1 MSKSKTRYVCSAC
14 GSVQPKWM
22 GKCPDCGEWNT
33 LVETVLQEPSP
44 GRPAGAALVG
54 GGAMPQPLPDIPA
67 DGYERIPVSIGELS
81 RVLGGGIVPGSVVL
95 ISGDPGIGKSTLLL
109 QLCDVLAEGASP
121 AGGGRGPVLYV
132 SGEESAAQI
141 KLRAERMGIRARNI
155 LVLAET
161 HLESIAAH
169 IEKVQPRLVV
179 VDSVQSIYS
188 DAIASGAGSVT
199 QVRDCS
205 AHLLRMAKAQ
215 TFPLFLVGHVTKEG
229 AIAGPR
235 VLEHM
240 VDTVLYLEGER
251 FHSFRLLR
259 SAKNRFGSTNEVGVF
274 EMAEKGLVEV
284 RNPSEAFLAERIP
297 NAPGSAI
304 AVTMEGTRPIL
315 VEVQALTNPTA
326 FAQPRRTANGID
338 FNRLL
343 LITAVLSKRAR
354 ARLADQDVFV
364 NVVGG
369 LQVDEPAAD
378 LAVAVA
384 IASSVRNRPVAAD
397 LALVG
402 EVGLSGELRSV
413 GQLPRRLNEAAKLG
427 FTRVLVPMSVAR
439 KLERPP
445 AGLEV
450 LGARTLREA
459 LEMALVGGE
468 ADATDGSGC
477 NR

>member
-1 MSKSKTRYVCSAC
+1 MPRLRRVEHAGRDHRAGTRAGPRWAARSSA
-14 GSVQPKWM
+14 
-22 GKCPDCGEWNT
+22 
-33 LVETVLQEPSP
+33 
-44 GRPAGAALVG
+44 
-54 GGAMPQPLPDIPA
+54 GGATAPLALPDIPA
-67 DGYERIPVSIGELS
+67 DGYERIPVPIGELS

-95 ISGDPGIGKSTLLL
+95 ISGDPGIGKSTLLI
-109 QLCDVLAEGASP
+109 QLCAWRLWPRQAS
-121 AGGGRGPVLYV
+121 GPVLYV

-141 KLRAERMGIRARNI
+141 KLRAERLGIVSPHI
-155 LVLAET
+155 LVLADT

-169 IEKVQPRLVV
+169 IEKTQPRMVV

-188 DAIASGAGSVT
+188 DAIQSGAGSVT

-205 AHLLRMAKAQ
+205 AQLLRLAKSQ

-259 SAKNRFGSTNEVGVF
+259 SVKNRFGSTNEVGVF

-284 RNPSEAFLAERIP
+284 KNPSEAFLAERLP
-297 NAPGSAI
+297 NAAGSAI

-315 VEVQALTNPTA
+315 VEVQALTSATA
-326 FAQPRRTANGID
+326 FAQPRRTANGVD

-354 ARLADQDVFV
+354 VRLADQDVFV

-369 LQVDEPAAD
+369 LEVEEPAAD
-378 LAVAVA
+378 LAIAAA

-402 EVGLSGELRSV
+402 RDRAERRAAQRGPAPAAAQRG
-413 GQLPRRLNEAAKLG
+413 GQARLHPRPRPEDRGAQ
-427 FTRVLVPMSVAR
+427 TRAS
-439 KLERPP
+439 P

-459 LEMALVGGE
+459 LEIALVAGDGAEEQGG
-468 ADATDGSGC
+468 
-477 NR
+477 

>member
-1 MSKSKTRYVCSAC
+1 MAKSKTRYVCSNC
-14 GSVQPKWM
+14 GSAQPKWM
-22 GKCPDCGEWNT
+22 GRCPDCGEWNT
-33 LVETVLQEPSP
+33 LVETIVQEAAP
-44 GRPAGAALVG
+44 GRPTATAVAG
-54 GGAMPQPLPDIPA
+54 GGAGPQPLPDIPA
-67 DGYERIPVSIGELS
+67 DGYERIPVPIGELS

-109 QLCDVLAEGASP
+109 QLCDALAGP
-121 AGGGRGPVLYV
+121 GTGVAGEGPVLYV

-141 KLRAERMGIRARNI
+141 KLRAARLGILSRDI
-155 LVLAET
+155 HVLAET
-161 HLESIAAH
+161 HLETISNH
-169 IEKVQPRLVV
+169 IQQLQPRMVV

-188 DAIASGAGSVT
+188 EMIQSGAGSVT

-205 AHLLRMAKAQ
+205 AHLLRLAKSQ

-229 AIAGPR
+229 SIAGPR

-259 SAKNRFGSTNEVGVF
+259 SVKNRFGSTNEVGVF
-274 EMAEKGLVEV
+274 EMAEAGLVEV
-284 RNPSEAFLAERIP
+284 TNPSEAFLAERIP

-315 VEVQALTNPTA
+315 VEVQALSSATT
-326 FAQPRRTANGID
+326 FAQPRRTANGVD

-343 LITAVLSKRAR
+343 LITAVLTRRAR
-354 ARLADQDVFV
+354 VRLGDQDIFV

-369 LQVDEPAAD
+369 LQVDEPAVD

-384 IASSVRNRPVAAD
+384 VASSARNRPVSAD

-427 FTRVLVPMSVAR
+427 FTRVLVPATAAR
-439 KLERPP
+439 KLEHPP
-445 AGLEV
+445 AGLQV

-459 LEMALVGGE
+459 LEMALVGGNAARDGAEE
-468 ADATDGSGC
+468 AAP
-477 NR
+477 

>member
-1 MSKSKTRYVCSAC
+1 MAKTKTRYVCSSC
-14 GSVQPKWM
+14 GSAQAKWQ

-33 LVETVLQEPSP
+33 LVETIVQEPTP
-44 GRPAGAALVG
+44 RRPTGAALT
-54 GGAMPQPLPDIPA
+54 GAGPLALPDIPA
-67 DGYERIPVSIGELS
+67 DGYERIPVPIDELS

-109 QLCDVLAEGASP
+109 QLCNGLASAAGA
-121 AGGGRGPVLYV
+121 VLYV

-141 KLRAERMGIRARNI
+141 KLRAERMSITSPHI

-169 IEKVQPRLVV
+169 IEQTQPRLVV

-199 QVRDCS
+199 QVRDC
-205 AHLLRMAKAQ
+205 AAYLLRLAKAGS
-215 TFPLFLVGHVTKEG
+215 FSLFLVGHVTKEG

-240 VDTVLYLEGER
+240 VDTVLYMEGER

-259 SAKNRFGSTNEVGVF
+259 SVKNRFGSTNEVGVF
-274 EMAEKGLVEV
+274 EMGEKGLVEV

-297 NAPGSAI
+297 NAAGSAI

-315 VEVQALTNPTA
+315 VEVQALTSATT
-326 FAQPRRTANGID
+326 FAQPRRTANGVD

-343 LITAVLSKRAR
+343 LLTAVLSKRAR

-378 LAVAVA
+378 LAIATA
-384 IASSVRNRPVAAD
+384 IASSARNRPVAAD

-427 FTRVLVPMSVAR
+427 FTRVLVPRTVAR
-439 KLERPP
+439 RLEHPP

-450 LGARTLREA
+450 LGAATLREA
-459 LEMALVGGE
+459 LEMALLAGE
-468 ADATDGSGC
+468 AADESG
-477 NR
+477 

>member
-1 MSKSKTRYVCSAC
+1 MAKTRTRYVCSNC
-14 GSVQPKWM
+14 GSAQPKWM
-22 GKCPDCGEWNT
+22 GRCPDCGEWNT
-33 LVETVLQEPSP
+33 LVETVVQEAAP
-44 GRPAGAALVG
+44 GRPSATAVAG
-54 GGAMPQPLPDIPA
+54 GGAGPQPLPDIPA
-67 DGYERIPVSIGELS
+67 DGYERIPVPIGELS

-109 QLCDVLAEGASP
+109 QLCDALALPGAAQ
-121 AGGGRGPVLYV
+121 AGEGPVLYV

-141 KLRAERMGIRARNI
+141 KLRAARLGIVSRDI
-155 LVLAET
+155 QVLAET
-161 HLESIAAH
+161 HLETVSNH
-169 IEKVQPRLVV
+169 IQQLQPRMVV

-188 DAIASGAGSVT
+188 EMIQSGAGSVT

-205 AHLLRMAKAQ
+205 AHLLRLAKSQ

-229 AIAGPR
+229 SIAGPR

-259 SAKNRFGSTNEVGVF
+259 SVKNRFGSTNEVGVF
-274 EMAEKGLVEV
+274 EMAEAGLVEV
-284 RNPSEAFLAERIP
+284 ANPSEAFLAERIP

-315 VEVQALTNPTA
+315 VEVQALSSATT
-326 FAQPRRTANGID
+326 FAQPRRTANGVD

-343 LITAVLSKRAR
+343 LIAAVLTRRAR
-354 ARLADQDVFV
+354 VRLGDQDVFV
-364 NVVGG
+364 NLVGG
-369 LQVDEPAAD
+369 LQVDEPAVD

-384 IASSVRNRPVAAD
+384 VASSARNRPVSAD

-427 FTRVLVPMSVAR
+427 FTRVLVPATAAR
-439 KLERPP
+439 KLEHPP
-445 AGLEV
+445 AGLQV

-468 ADATDGSGC
+468 DRGGTQHEDAT
-477 NR
+477 

>member
-1 MSKSKTRYVCSAC
+1 MAKTKTRYVCQSC
-14 GSVQPKWM
+14 GSAQPKWQ
-22 GKCPDCGEWNT
+22 GRCPDCGEWNT
-33 LVETVLQEPSP
+33 LVEMVIQEPVP
-44 GRPAGAALVG
+44 GRAVRVDTSTGPV
-54 GGAMPQPLPDIPA
+54 PLPDIPA
-67 DGYERIPVSIGELS
+67 DGYERIPVPIGELS

-95 ISGDPGIGKSTLLL
+95 ISGDPGIGKSTLLI
-109 QLCDVLAEGASP
+109 QLCAELAEQG
-121 AGGGRGPVLYV
+121 GPVLYI

-141 KLRAERMGIRARNI
+141 KLRAQRLDIASPNV

-161 HLESIAAH
+161 NLESIMAH
-169 IEKVQPRLVV
+169 IERAQPRLVV

-188 DAIASGAGSVT
+188 DAIPSGAGSVT

-205 AHLLRMAKAQ
+205 AQLLRLAKSQ

-240 VDTVLYLEGER
+240 VDTVIYLEGER
-251 FHSFRLLR
+251 FHSYRLLR
-259 SAKNRFGSTNEVGVF
+259 AAKNRFGSTNEIGVF
-274 EMAEKGLVEV
+274 EMAERGLVEV
-284 RNPSEAFLAERIP
+284 RNPSEAFLAERLP
-297 NAPGSAI
+297 NSAGSAI
-304 AVTMEGTRPIL
+304 AVTMEGTRPLL
-315 VEVQALTNPTA
+315 VEVQALASTTT

-354 ARLADQDVFV
+354 TRLADQDVIV

-369 LQVDEPAAD
+369 LDVEEPAAD
-378 LAVAVA
+378 LAVAAA
-384 IASSVRNRPVAAD
+384 IASSTRNRPVAAD

-402 EVGLSGELRSV
+402 EIGLSGELRSV
-413 GQLPRRLNEAAKLG
+413 GHLPRRLNEAAKLG
-427 FTRVLVPMSVAR
+427 FTRVLVPKTAVR
-439 KLERPP
+439 KLEPVP

-459 LEMALVGGE
+459 LEMALMPGPGE
-468 ADATDGSGC
+468 DEDK
-477 NR
+477 

>member
-1 MSKSKTRYVCSAC
+1 MAKTKTRYVCQSC
-14 GSVQPKWM
+14 GSAQPKWQ
-22 GKCPDCGEWNT
+22 GRCPDCGEWNT
-33 LVETVLQEPSP
+33 LIETVIQEPAP
-44 GRPAGAALVG
+44 GRASAIIAGAGTV
-54 GGAMPQPLPDIPA
+54 PRPLPDIPA
-67 DGYERIPVSIGELS
+67 DGYERIPVPINEVS

-95 ISGDPGIGKSTLLL
+95 ISGDPGIGKSTMLI
-109 QLCDVLAEGASP
+109 QLCAALAEP
-121 AGGGRGPVLYV
+121 DGPVLYV

-141 KLRAERMGIRARNI
+141 KLRAQRLGISTPNV
-155 LVLAET
+155 LVLADT
-161 HLESIAAH
+161 HLESIMAH
-169 IEKVQPRLVV
+169 IEQVQPTLVV

-205 AHLLRMAKAQ
+205 AQLLRLAKAQ

-251 FHSFRLLR
+251 FHSYRLLR
-259 SAKNRFGSTNEVGVF
+259 SVKNRFGSTNEVGVF
-274 EMAEKGLVEV
+274 EMAERGLVEV
-284 RNPSEAFLAERIP
+284 RNPSEAFLAERLP
-297 NAPGSAI
+297 NSAGSAI
-304 AVTMEGTRPIL
+304 AVTIEGTRPIL
-315 VEVQALTNPTA
+315 VEVQALTSTTT
-326 FAQPRRTANGID
+326 FAQPRRTANGVD
-338 FNRLL
+338 LNRLL
-343 LITAVLSKRAR
+343 LITAVLSKRVR

-369 LQVDEPAAD
+369 LEVEEPAAD
-378 LAVAVA
+378 LAIAA
-384 IASSVRNRPVAAD
+384 AMASSARNRPVAAD

-427 FTRVLVPMSVAR
+427 FTRVLIPQTMAR
-439 KLERPP
+439 KLEHPP

-459 LEMALVGGE
+459 LEIALMPAPASDE
-468 ADATDGSGC
+468 EE
-477 NR
+477 

>member
-1 MSKSKTRYVCSAC
+1 MPKSKTRYVCQSC

-33 LVETVLQEPSP
+33 LVETVVQEPAA
-44 GRPAGAALVG
+44 GRPVGAALT
-54 GGAMPQPLPDIPA
+54 GGAAPQPLPEIPA
-67 DGYERIPVSIGELS
+67 DGYERIPVPIVELS

-109 QLCDVLAEGASP
+109 QLCDALAGPA
-121 AGGGRGPVLYV
+121 AGGQPGPVLYV

-141 KLRAERMGIRARNI
+141 KLRAERMGIRSPNI

-161 HLESIAAH
+161 HLESIAAQ
-169 IEKVQPRLVV
+169 IEKLQPRLVV

-199 QVRDCS
+199 QVRDC
-205 AHLLRMAKAQ
+205 AAYLLRMAKAQ

-274 EMAEKGLVEV
+274 EMADKGLVEV

-315 VEVQALTNPTA
+315 VEVQALTNPTT
-326 FAQPRRTANGID
+326 FSQPRRTANGVD

-343 LITAVLSKRAR
+343 LIIAVLSKRAR

-378 LAVAVA
+378 LAIAVA
-384 IASSVRNRPVAAD
+384 IASSARNRAVAAD

-413 GQLPRRLNEAAKLG
+413 GQIPRRINEAAKLG
-427 FTRVLVPMSVAR
+427 FTRVLIPQSVAR
-439 KLERPP
+439 KLEHRP

-450 LGARTLREA
+450 VGARSLREA
-459 LEMALVGGE
+459 LEITLVAGGAE
-468 ADATDGSGC
+468 EQGS
-477 NR
+477 

>member
-1 MSKSKTRYVCSAC
+1 MPKTKTRYVCSAC

-33 LVETVLQEPSP
+33 LVETVVQEPP
-44 GRPAGAALVG
+44 AGRPVGAALTG
-54 GGAMPQPLPDIPA
+54 GGAAPQPLPDIPA
-67 DGYERIPVSIGELS
+67 DGYERIPVPIGELS

-109 QLCDVLAEGASP
+109 QLCDVLAEDRAPGP
-121 AGGGRGPVLYV
+121 ERGPVLYV

-141 KLRAERMGIRARNI
+141 KLRAERMGIRSKNI

-169 IEKVQPRLVV
+169 IEKAQPRLVV

-251 FHSFRLLR
+251 FHAFRLLR

-274 EMAEKGLVEV
+274 EMSEKGLMEV

-326 FAQPRRTANGID
+326 FSQPRRTANGID

-343 LITAVLSKRAR
+343 LIVAVLSKRAR

-378 LAVAVA
+378 LAVAAA

-402 EVGLSGELRSV
+402 EVGLSGELRGV

-459 LEMALVGGE
+459 LEIALVGGE
-468 ADATDGSGC
+468 ARDEGS
-477 NR
+477 

>member
-1 MSKSKTRYVCSAC
+1 MPKPKTRYVCSVC
-14 GSVQPKWM
+14 GSAQPKWQ

-33 LVETVLQEPSP
+33 LVETIIAEAPP
-44 GRPAGAALVG
+44 GRVGSPSASPAGVG
-54 GGAMPQPLPDIPA
+54 PLALPDIAA
-67 DGYERIPVSIGELS
+67 DGYERIPVPIGELS

-109 QLCDVLAEGASP
+109 QLCAVLAEGGTDR
-121 AGGGRGPVLYV
+121 AGAGRGPVLYV
-132 SGEESAAQI
+132 SGEESASQI
-141 KLRAERMGIRARNI
+141 KLRAARLGIASPNI

-161 HLESIAAH
+161 HLESISAH
-169 IEKVQPRLVV
+169 IEKTQPRLVV

-188 DAIASGAGSVT
+188 DAIQSAAGSVT
-199 QVRDCS
+199 QVRDC
-205 AHLLRMAKAQ
+205 AAALLRLAKSQ

-259 SAKNRFGSTNEVGVF
+259 SVKNRFGSTNEVGVF
-274 EMAEKGLVEV
+274 EMAERGLVEV
-284 RNPSEAFLAERIP
+284 KNPSEAFLAERLP
-297 NAPGSAI
+297 NAAGSAI

-315 VEVQALTNPTA
+315 VEVQALTSATA
-326 FAQPRRTANGID
+326 FAQPRRTGNGVD

-343 LITAVLSKRAR
+343 LVTAVLSKRAR
-354 ARLADQDVFV
+354 VRLSDQDVFV

-369 LQVDEPAAD
+369 LEVEEPAAD
-378 LAVAVA
+378 LAIAAA
-384 IASSVRNRPVAAD
+384 IASSARNRPVAAD
-397 LALVG
+397 LALIG

-413 GQLPRRLNEAAKLG
+413 GQLSRRINEAAKLG
-427 FTRVLVPMSVAR
+427 FTRVLVPKTVAR
-439 KLERPP
+439 KLERSP

-450 LGARTLREA
+450 LGARTVREA
-459 LEMALVGGE
+459 IEMALVPAAPGDE
-468 ADATDGSGC
+468 AG
-477 NR
+477 